1 MPASLRTPKPA
12 GPAVPGS
19 PRPPVDYRGLSLWHE
34 TSGEDWTPRPGL
46 SGDAD
51 VDVAIVGAGFSGL
64 WTAYYLLRADPSLR
78 VLVLEA
84 EVAGF
89 GASGR
94 NGGWC
99 SALFPTGEATLRRRA
114 GAGPARELRL
124 AMQGAVDEV
133 GRVAAAEAIDADY
146 VKGGTLVAAR
156 TDAQWAR
163 ARADV
168 AAARALGIG
177 PPDLEL
183 LDAAEAGRRLGASSL
198 RGATYT
204 PHCARIH
211 PAKLVRGLARA
222 VERAGGRVVER
233 TPVRSLAPGRAIT
246 DHGTVRADVVLRC
259 TEGYTARMPGLR
271 RAVTPVYSLMLA
283 TEPLPVEFWE
293 RAGLARR
300 ETFSDH
306 RHLII
311 YGQRTADDR
320 IAFGGRGAPYHFGSD
335 VQPGYDRSMRVHAA
349 LHRTIREIFP
359 SLGDARVTHT
369 WGGPLGIARDWMSS
383 VGLDRSSGLGWAG
396 GYVGDGVGTANL
408 AGRTLAELVLN
419 RDTDRTRLPWVNHRS
434 PSWEPEPLRWV
445 GVNLGLRLAT
455 AADGEERLTGRPARL
470 GPLLGKLTG
479 GH

>member
-1 MPASLRTPKPA
+1 V
-12 GPAVPGS
+12 G
-19 PRPPVDYRGLSLWHE
+19 YRGLSLWHE
-34 TSGEDWTPRPGL
+34 TAGEDWTPRPGL
-46 SGDAD
+46 SGDTEA
-51 VDVAIVGAGFSGL
+51 DVAIVGAGFSGL
-64 WTAYYLLRADPSLR
+64 WTAYYLLRGDPSLR
-78 VLVLEA
+78 VVVLEA

-99 SALFPTGEATLRRRA
+99 SALFPTGEATLRTRF

-124 AMQGAVDEV
+124 AMQDTVDEV
-133 GRVAAAEAIDADY
+133 GRVAAAESIDADY

-156 TDAQWAR
+156 TEAQWTR
-163 ARADV
+163 ARAEV
-168 AAARALGIG
+168 AAARELGVDAG
-177 PPDLEL
+177 DLEL
-183 LDAAEAGRRLGASSL
+183 LDAAEAQSRLGASSV

-222 VERAGGRVVER
+222 VEGLGGRIAER
-233 TPVRSLAPGRAIT
+233 TPVRALLAGTVQSPGRAVT
-246 DHGTVRADVVLRC
+246 DRGTVRADVVLRC
-259 TEGYTARMPGLR
+259 TEGYTARLPGLR

-283 TEPLPVEFWE
+283 TEPLPVEFWK

-335 VQPGYDRSMRVHAA
+335 VQPGFDRSAGVHAA
-349 LHRTIREIFP
+349 LDRTLREIFP
-359 SLGDARVTHT
+359 ALGTARITHT
-369 WGGPLGIARDWMSS
+369 WGGPLGIARDWMAS
-383 VGLDRSSGLGWAG
+383 VGLNRSSGLGWAG

-408 AGRTLAELVLN
+408 AGRTLAELVL
-419 RDTDRTRLPWVNHRS
+419 RHDTVRTRLPWVDHRS
-434 PSWEPEPLRWV
+434 PSWEPEPLRWM

-455 AADGEERLTGRPARL
+455 AADAEERLTGRTARL